1 MPMFASSNQ
10 TSSFIKSNKSII
22 PSQARKIPGFIKEQD
37 AGFYSAE
44 CVNADEIISAAKLII
59 ANRLKRKT
67 GAMCSPTV
75 MKDFLI
81 MHYADKCSESFC
93 VLFMDNQHRIIDIE
107 ELFQGTI
114 DGASVYPREVVKRAL
129 ELNAAAISFAHNHPS
144 GVPEASEADKFIT
157 KRLKEALKVV
167 DIRVLDHFIIA
178 GTETK
183 SFAEC
188 GLI

>member
-1 MPMFASSNQ
+1 MPMFTSSNQ
-10 TSSFIKSNKSII
+10 TSGFIKSNKSII

-67 GAMCSPTV
+67 GAMCSPTA

-81 MHYADKCSESFC
+81 MHYSDKGSESFC
-93 VLFMDNQHRIIDIE
+93 VIFMDNQHRIIDIE
-107 ELFQGTI
+107 ELFHGTI
-114 DGASVYPREVVKRAL
+114 DGASVYPREVVKRSL
-129 ELNAAAISFAHNHPS
+129 EKNAAAVSFCHNHPS
-144 GVPEASEADKFIT
+144 GKADESEADKFIT
-157 KRLKEALKVV
+157 NRLKDALKVV

-178 GTETK
+178 GSETK

>member
-1 MPMFASSNQ
+1 MN
-10 TSSFIKSNKSII
+10 NKSII
-22 PSQARKIPGFIKEQD
+22 PGQARKIPGFIKEQE

-44 CVNADEIISAAKLII
+44 CVDGDAIICAAKLII
-59 ANRLKRKT
+59 ANRMKRKT
-67 GAMCSPTV
+67 GGICSPTA

-81 MHYADKCSESFC
+81 MHYADKGSESFC
-93 VLFMDNQHRIIDIE
+93 ALFMDNQHRLIDIE

-129 ELNAAAISFAHNHPS
+129 EMNAAAVSFAHNHPS
-144 GVPEASEADKFIT
+144 GVPDASEADKFIT
-157 KRLKEALKVV
+157 KRLKEALKLV

-178 GTETK
+178 GSETK

-188 GLI
+188 GLM

>member
-1 MPMFASSNQ
+1 MN
-10 TSSFIKSNKSII
+10 NKSII
-22 PSQARKIPGFIKEQD
+22 PSQARKIPGFIKERD

-44 CVNADEIISAAKLII
+44 CVDADAIISAAKLII

-67 GAMCSPTV
+67 GAICSPTA

-81 MHYADKCSESFC
+81 MHYADKGSESFC
-93 VLFMDNQHRIIDIE
+93 ALFMDNQHRIIDIE

-129 ELNAAAISFAHNHPS
+129 EVNAAAVSFAHNHPS
-144 GVPEASEADKFIT
+144 GQTDESEADKFIT
-157 KRLKEALKVV
+157 RRLKEALKMV

-178 GTETK
+178 GSEAK

-188 GLI
+188 GLM

>member
-1 MPMFASSNQ
+1 MN
-10 TSSFIKSNKSII
+10 KKSII
-22 PSQARKIPGFIKEQD
+22 PAHARKIPGFIKERE

-44 CVNADEIISAAKLII
+44 CVNDDEIISAAKLII

-67 GAMCSPTV
+67 GAMCSPTA

-81 MHYADKCSESFC
+81 MHYADKGSESFC
-93 VLFMDNQHRIIDIE
+93 VIFMDNQHRIIDIE

-129 ELNAAAISFAHNHPS
+129 EINAAAISFAHNHPS
-144 GVPEASEADKFIT
+144 GKADESEADKFIT
-157 KRLKEALKVV
+157 NRLKDALKVV

-178 GTETK
+178 GSETK

>member
-1 MPMFASSNQ
+1 MFNSFNQ
-10 TSSFIKSNKSII
+10 TSSLIKSNKSII

-44 CVNADEIISAAKLII
+44 CVDGDAIISAAKLII
-59 ANRLKRKT
+59 GNRLKRKT
-67 GAMCSPTV
+67 GAICSPTA

-81 MHYADKCSESFC
+81 MHYADKGSESFC

-107 ELFQGTI
+107 ELFHGTI

-129 ELNAAAISFAHNHPS
+129 EVNAAAVSFAHNHPS
-144 GVPEASEADKFIT
+144 GQAAESEADKYIT
-157 KRLKEALKVV
+157 HRLKEALKMV

-178 GTETK
+178 GSEAK

-188 GLI
+188 GLM